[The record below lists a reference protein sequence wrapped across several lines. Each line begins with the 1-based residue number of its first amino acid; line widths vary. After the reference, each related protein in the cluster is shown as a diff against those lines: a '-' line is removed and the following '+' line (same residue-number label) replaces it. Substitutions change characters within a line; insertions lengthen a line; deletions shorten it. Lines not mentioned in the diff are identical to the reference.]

1 MNSPGIS
8 KQEWNKDLSIFKP
21 ILGFGALVCLH
32 KGILNKKISTY
43 LKKYKVYLRA
53 SDFFRI
59 WSEYWQ
65 WKETHDSCNMR
76 PHVAHELHM
85 CSFPRSCDLAV
96 AHMCFTYASYGSHLL
111 STFLP
116 DSRHPCYITICC
128 NN

>member
-1 MNSPGIS
+1 MNSPGTG
-8 KQEWNKDLSIFKP
+8 KQEWNKDLSIFKHR
-21 ILGFGALVCLH
+21 LGFGALVHLH
-32 KGILNKKISTY
+32 EGILNKKVSAY

-53 SDFFRI
+53 PDFFRI
-59 WSEYWQ
+59 RSEYWH
-65 WKETHDSCNMR
+65 WTETRDFCNMC

-85 CSFPRSCDLAV
+85 CSFPRSRDLA
-96 AHMCFTYASYGSHLL
+96 ADHMCFTYAFYGSHLL

>member
-1 MNSPGIS
+1 VNSPGIS

-59 WSEYWQ
+59 
-65 WKETHDSCNMR
+65 
-76 PHVAHELHM
+76 
-85 CSFPRSCDLAV
+85 
-96 AHMCFTYASYGSHLL
+96 
-111 STFLP
+111 
-116 DSRHPCYITICC
+116 
-128 NN
+128 